1 MSKTTAVLP
10 GLLFQTNNYTNETMN
25 PLARIA
31 IPLVLLV
38 FLAAPQPLRAEG
50 ELRLADLG
58 DFRLESGQV
67 IRECRLGYRTFGTL
81 NPERSNAILFPTWFG
96 GTSKDL
102 VDLGFI
108 GPSRL
113 ADTSRY
119 FVVAVDAFGN
129 GVSSSPSNSKKQP
142 GRAFPEFTVRDMVK
156 AQHRMLAKYP
166 GLGRL
171 HAVIGISMGG
181 MQAFQWTLSYP
192 GFAQRAVSIVGTPRA
207 APSDLVLFDTGLRAI
222 DTLNA
227 IREGDAL
234 GPEGSA
240 ALLALAAL
248 TPEFYLKNLSRSDIT
263 RALDGAQD
271 ILMKYSLTDWAWQLK
286 AMTGHNIYRRPVTTE
301 KEAAGAIRTKLL
313 VIVSRNDF
321 LVNPE
326 PSLALAGSLKAETL
340 VLQGECGHF
349 SVVCEPDKIT
359 GATAAF
365 LNRRD

>member
-1 MSKTTAVLP
+1 M
-10 GLLFQTNNYTNETMN
+10 F
-25 PLARIA
+25 
-31 IPLVLLV
+31 
-38 FLAAPQPLRAEG
+38 FLQPRNSCTREG

-81 NPERSNAILFPTWFG
+81 NRERSNAILFPTWFG

-108 GPSRL
+108 GPSKL

-142 GRAFPEFTVRDMVK
+142 GRTFPEFTVRDMVK
-156 AQHRMLAKYP
+156 AQHQLLTKYL

-192 GFAQRAVSIVGTPRA
+192 GFAQKAVSIVGTPRA
-207 APSDLVLFDTGLRAI
+207 APSDLFLFDTGLRAI

-227 IREGDAL
+227 IREGEAL
-234 GPEGSA
+234 GPEASA
-240 ALLALAAL
+240 ALLALAAM
-248 TPEFYLKNLSRSDIT
+248 TPEFYLKNLSRSDVT

-271 ILMKYSLTDWAWQLK
+271 ILQKYSLTDWAWQLK
-286 AMTGHNIYRRPVTTE
+286 AMIGHDIYRRPVTSE
-301 KEAAGAIRTKLL
+301 KEAAGAIRTKLM
-313 VIVSRNDF
+313 VIVSRNDI

-340 VLQGECGHF
+340 VLQGDCGHF

-359 GATAAF
+359 SAVSSF
-365 LNRRD
+365 LNRKN

>member
-1 MSKTTAVLP
+1 MISMKSLSK
-10 GLLFQTNNYTNETMN
+10 
-25 PLARIA
+25 IA
-31 IPLVLLV
+31 IPLMLLV
-38 FLAAPQPLRAEG
+38 LLAAPAVVKAQG

-67 IRECRLGYRTFGTL
+67 IQECRLGYRTFGTL
-81 NPERSNAILFPTWFG
+81 NKERSNAILFPTWFA

-102 VDLGFI
+102 VALGFI
-108 GPSRL
+108 GPSKL

-119 FVVAVDAFGN
+119 FVVAVDALGN

-142 GRAFPEFTVRDMVK
+142 GRTFPEFTVRDMVK
-156 AQHRMLAKYP
+156 AQHQLLTKVL
-166 GLGRL
+166 GIGRL

-192 GFAQRAVSIVGTPRA
+192 GIAQKAVSIMGTPRA
-207 APSDLVLFDTGLRAI
+207 ASSDLFLFDTGLRAI
-222 DTLNA
+222 DTLSA
-227 IREGDAL
+227 IRDGEAL

-248 TPEFYLKNLSRSDIT
+248 TPEFYLKNLSRSDVT

-271 ILMKYSLTDWAWQLK
+271 ILLKYSLTDWAWQLK
-286 AMTGHNIYRRPVTTE
+286 AMIGHDIYRLTSER
-301 KEAAGAIRTKLL
+301 EAAGAIRTKLL

-326 PSLALAGSLKAETL
+326 PSLALAGSLKADTV
-340 VLQGECGHF
+340 VLQGDCGHF
-349 SVVCEPDKIT
+349 SVVCEPDRIVS
-359 GATAAF
+359 ATAAF
-365 LNRRD
+365 LSRRN

>member
-1 MSKTTAVLP
+1 MKSS
-10 GLLFQTNNYTNETMN
+10 Y
-25 PLARIA
+25 RIA
-31 IPLVLLV
+31 VVLMLLV
-38 FLAAPQPLRAEG
+38 ILAAPRPLRAEG

-67 IRECRLGYRTFGTL
+67 IKECRLGYRTFGTL
-81 NPERSNAILFPTWFG
+81 NRERSNAILFPTWFS

-119 FVVAVDAFGN
+119 FVVAVDALGD

-156 AQHRMLAKYP
+156 AQHQLLTTYL

-181 MQAFQWTLSYP
+181 MQAFQWVLSYP
-192 GFAQRAVSIVGTPRA
+192 DFAQKAVSIVGTPRA
-207 APSDLVLFDTGLRAI
+207 ASSDMVLFDAGLRAI

-227 IREGDAL
+227 IGDGETL
-234 GPEGSA
+234 GPEASA

-248 TPEFYLKNLSRSDIT
+248 TPEFYLKNLSRSDVT
-263 RALDGAQD
+263 RALDGAQE
-271 ILMKYSLTDWAWQLK
+271 IIMKYNLTDLAWQLK
-286 AMTGHNIYRRPVTTE
+286 AMIGHDIYRRPVTSE
-301 KEAAGAIRTKLL
+301 KEAAGAIRAKLL
-313 VIVSRNDF
+313 VIVSRNDI

-340 VLQGECGHF
+340 VLQGDYGHF
-349 SVVCEPDKIT
+349 SVLRETDKIT

-365 LNRRD
+365 LNRKN

>member
-1 MSKTTAVLP
+1 M
-10 GLLFQTNNYTNETMN
+10 
-25 PLARIA
+25 
-31 IPLVLLV
+31 LLV
-38 FLAAPQPLRAEG
+38 FLAAPQPLHAEG
-50 ELRLADLG
+50 ELGLADLG

-81 NPERSNAILFPTWFG
+81 NRERSNAILFPTWFG

-108 GPSRL
+108 GPSKL

-119 FVVAVDAFGN
+119 FVVAVDTLGN

-142 GRAFPEFTVRDMVK
+142 GRTFPEFTVRDMVK
-156 AQHRMLAKYP
+156 VQHRLLTTYL

-192 GFAQRAVSIVGTPRA
+192 GFAQKAVSIVGTPRA
-207 APSDLVLFDTGLRAI
+207 APSDLFLFDTGLRAI

-227 IREGDAL
+227 IREGETL
-234 GPEGSA
+234 GPEASA
-240 ALLALAAL
+240 ALLALAAM
-248 TPEFYLKNLSRSDIT
+248 TPEFYLKNLSQADVT
-263 RALDGAQD
+263 RALDKAQD
-271 ILMKYSLTDWAWQLK
+271 ILQKYSLTDWAWQLK
-286 AMTGHNIYRRPVTTE
+286 AMIGHDIYRRPVTSE
-301 KEAAGAIRTKLL
+301 KEAAGAIRTKLM
-313 VIVSRNDF
+313 VIVSRNDI

-326 PSLALAGSLKAETL
+326 PSLALASSLKAETL
-340 VLQGECGHF
+340 VLQGDCGHF

-359 GATAAF
+359 SAVSSF
-365 LNRRD
+365 LNRKN

>member
-1 MSKTTAVLP
+1 M
-10 GLLFQTNNYTNETMN
+10 
-25 PLARIA
+25 A

-38 FLAAPQPLRAEG
+38 FLAAPQLLHAQG

-67 IRECRLGYRTFGTL
+67 INDCRLGYRTFGTL
-81 NPERSNAILFPTWFG
+81 NKEQSNAILFPTWFA

-119 FVVAVDAFGN
+119 FVVAVDALGN

-142 GRAFPEFTVRDMVK
+142 GRTFPEFTVRDMVK
-156 AQHRMLAKYP
+156 AQHQLLTKV
-166 GLGRL
+166 LGFGQL

-181 MQAFQWTLSYP
+181 LQAFQWTLSYP
-192 GFAQRAVSIVGTPRA
+192 GFAQKAVSIMGTPRT
-207 APSDLVLFDTGLRAI
+207 APSDQFLFTTGLRAI
-222 DTLNA
+222 DTLSA
-227 IREGDAL
+227 IRDGESL

-240 ALLALAAL
+240 AMLALAAL
-248 TPEFYLKNLSRSDIT
+248 TPEFYLKNLSRSDLT

-271 ILMKYSLTDWAWQLK
+271 ILLKYSLTDWAWQLK
-286 AMTGHNIYRRPVTTE
+286 AMTGHNIYRRPVTSE

-326 PSLALAGSLKAETL
+326 PSLALADSLKAETL
-340 VLQGECGHF
+340 VLQGDCGHF
-349 SVVCEPDKIT
+349 NVVCEPDKIT
-359 GATAAF
+359 SATAAF
-365 LNRRD
+365 LNRRN

>member
-1 MSKTTAVLP
+1 M
-10 GLLFQTNNYTNETMN
+10 
-25 PLARIA
+25 
-31 IPLVLLV
+31 LLV
-38 FLAAPQPLRAEG
+38 FLAAPQLLYAQG

-81 NPERSNAILFPTWFG
+81 NRERSNAILFPTWFG

-108 GPSRL
+108 GSSKL

-119 FVVAVDAFGN
+119 FVVAVDALGN

-142 GRAFPEFTVRDMVK
+142 GRTFPEFTVRDMVK
-156 AQHRMLAKYP
+156 AQHQLLTTYL

-192 GFAQRAVSIVGTPRA
+192 GFAQKAVSIVGGTPRA
-207 APSDLVLFDTGLRAI
+207 APSDLFLFDTGLRAI

-227 IREGDAL
+227 IREGEAL
-234 GPEGSA
+234 GPEASA

-248 TPEFYLKNLSRSDIT
+248 TPEFYLKNLSRTDVT

-271 ILMKYSLTDWAWQLK
+271 ILQKYSLTDWAWQLK
-286 AMTGHNIYRRPVTTE
+286 AMTGHNIYRRPVSSE

-321 LVNPE
+321 LVDPE
-326 PSLALAGSLKAETL
+326 PSLVLAGSLKAETL

-359 GATAAF
+359 SAV
-365 LNRRD
+365 

>member
-1 MSKTTAVLP
+1 MKFSS
-10 GLLFQTNNYTNETMN
+10 
-25 PLARIA
+25 RIA
-31 IPLVLLV
+31 VALVLLL
-38 FLAAPQPLRAEG
+38 FLAAPQLLRAEG

-81 NPERSNAILFPTWFG
+81 NRERSNAILFPTWFS

-119 FVVAVDAFGN
+119 FVVAVDAFGD

-142 GRAFPEFTVRDMVK
+142 GRTFPEFSVRDMVK
-156 AQHRMLAKYP
+156 AQHQLLTKYL
-166 GLGRL
+166 GLDRL

-181 MQAFQWTLSYP
+181 MQAFQWVLSYP
-192 GFAQRAVSIVGTPRA
+192 GFAQKAVSIVGTPRA
-207 APSDLVLFDTGLRAI
+207 ASSDLILFDAGLRGI

-227 IREGDAL
+227 IGDGEAL
-234 GPEGSA
+234 GPEAST

-248 TPEFYLKNLSRSDIT
+248 TPEFYLKNFSRSDLT
-263 RALDGAQD
+263 RALDGAQE
-271 ILMKYSLTDWAWQLK
+271 IIMKYNLTDWAWQLK
-286 AMTGHNIYRRPVTTE
+286 AMNGHDIYRRPVTSE
-301 KEAAGAIRTKLL
+301 KEAAGVIRTKLM
-313 VIVSRNDF
+313 VIVSRNDI

-326 PSLALAGSLKAETL
+326 PSLALAASLKAETL
-340 VLQGECGHF
+340 VLQGDCGHF

-359 GATAAF
+359 SATAAF
-365 LNRRD
+365 LNRRN

>member
-1 MSKTTAVLP
+1 MKSFSK
-10 GLLFQTNNYTNETMN
+10 
-25 PLARIA
+25 IA
-31 IPLVLLV
+31 IPLMLLV
-38 FLAAPQPLRAEG
+38 LLAAPAVVQAQG

-67 IRECRLGYRTFGTL
+67 IQECRLGYRTFGTL
-81 NPERSNAILFPTWFG
+81 NKERSNAILFPTWFA

-102 VDLGFI
+102 VALGFI
-108 GPSRL
+108 GPSKL

-119 FVVAVDAFGN
+119 FVVAVDTLGN

-142 GRAFPEFTVRDMVK
+142 GRTFPEFTVRDMVK
-156 AQHRMLAKYP
+156 AQHQLLTKVL

-192 GFAQRAVSIVGTPRA
+192 GFAQRAVSIMGTPRA
-207 APSDLVLFDTGLRAI
+207 ASSDLFLFDTGLRAI
-222 DTLNA
+222 DTLSA
-227 IREGDAL
+227 IRDGEAL

-248 TPEFYLKNLSRSDIT
+248 TPEFYLKNLSRSDVT

-271 ILMKYSLTDWAWQLK
+271 ILLKYSLTDWAWQLK
-286 AMTGHNIYRRPVTTE
+286 AMIGHDIYRLTSER
-301 KEAAGAIRTKLL
+301 EAAGAIRTKLL

-340 VLQGECGHF
+340 VLQGDCGHF
-349 SVVCEPDKIT
+349 SVVCEPDRIVS
-359 GATAAF
+359 ATAAF
-365 LNRRD
+365 LSRRN

>member
-1 MSKTTAVLP
+1 MKSP
-10 GLLFQTNNYTNETMN
+10 SG
-25 PLARIA
+25 IA
-31 IPLVLLV
+31 FLLVLLV
-38 FLAAPQPLRAEG
+38 FLAAPRLLHAEG

-67 IRECRLGYRTFGTL
+67 IKDCRLGYRTFGTL
-81 NPERSNAILFPTWFG
+81 NRERSNAILFPTWFS

-108 GPSRL
+108 GPSKL

-119 FVVAVDAFGN
+119 FVVAVDALGD

-142 GRAFPEFTVRDMVK
+142 ARTFPEFTVRDMVK
-156 AQHRMLAKYP
+156 AQHQLLTTYL

-192 GFAQRAVSIVGTPRA
+192 GFAQKAVSVVGTPRA

-227 IREGDAL
+227 IREGEAL
-234 GPEGSA
+234 GPEASA

-248 TPEFYLKNLSRSDIT
+248 TPEFYLNNLSQTDVT
-263 RALDGAQD
+263 RALDKAQD
-271 ILMKYSLTDWAWQLK
+271 ILQKYSLTDWAWQLK
-286 AMTGHNIYRRPVTTE
+286 AMIGHDIYRRPVNSE
-301 KEAAGAIRTKLL
+301 KEAAGAIRTKLM
-313 VIVSRNDF
+313 VIVSRNDI

-326 PSLALAGSLKAETL
+326 PSLALANSLKAETL
-340 VLQGECGHF
+340 VLQGDCGHF

-359 GATAAF
+359 SAVTSF
-365 LNRRD
+365 LNRKN

>member
-1 MSKTTAVLP
+1 MIPMKSLSR
-10 GLLFQTNNYTNETMN
+10 M
-25 PLARIA
+25 A

-38 FLAAPQPLRAEG
+38 SLAAPQLLHAQG

-67 IRECRLGYRTFGTL
+67 INDCRLGYRTFGTL
-81 NPERSNAILFPTWFG
+81 NKEQSNAILFPTWFA

-119 FVVAVDAFGN
+119 FVVAVDALGN
-129 GVSSSPSNSKKQP
+129 GVSSSPSNSKSQP
-142 GRAFPEFTVRDMVK
+142 GRTFPEFTVRDMVK
-156 AQHRMLAKYP
+156 AQHQLLTKVL
-166 GLGRL
+166 GIGRL
-171 HAVIGISMGG
+171 HAVVGISMGG

-192 GFAQRAVSIVGTPRA
+192 GFSQKTVSIMGTPRA
-207 APSDLVLFDTGLRAI
+207 APSDLFLFTTGLRAI
-222 DTLNA
+222 DTLSA
-227 IREGDAL
+227 IRDGEAL

-240 ALLALAAL
+240 AMLALAAL
-248 TPEFYLKNLSRSDIT
+248 TTEFYLKNLSRSDLT

-271 ILMKYSLTDWAWQLK
+271 ILLKYSLTDWAWQLK
-286 AMTGHNIYRRPVTTE
+286 AMTGHDIYRRPVTSE
-301 KEAAGAIRTKLL
+301 KEAAGAIRTTLL
-313 VIVSRNDF
+313 VIVSRNDL

-340 VLQGECGHF
+340 VLQGDCGHF
-349 SVVCEPDKIT
+349 SIVCEPDKIT
-359 GATAAF
+359 SATAAF
-365 LNRRD
+365 LNRRN

>member
-1 MSKTTAVLP
+1 M
-10 GLLFQTNNYTNETMN
+10 
-25 PLARIA
+25 
-31 IPLVLLV
+31 LLV
-38 FLAAPQPLRAEG
+38 ILAAPRPLRAEG

-67 IRECRLGYRTFGTL
+67 IKDCRLGYRTFGTL
-81 NPERSNAILFPTWFG
+81 NRERSNAILFPTWFS

-119 FVVAVDAFGN
+119 FVVAVDALGD

-156 AQHRMLAKYP
+156 AQHQLLTTYL

-181 MQAFQWTLSYP
+181 MQAFQWVLSWP
-192 GFAQRAVSIVGTPRA
+192 GFAQKAVSIVGTPRA
-207 APSDLVLFDTGLRAI
+207 TSSDLVLFDAGLRAI

-227 IREGDAL
+227 IGDGETL
-234 GPEGSA
+234 GPEASA

-248 TPEFYLKNLSRSDIT
+248 TPAFYLKNLSRSDVT
-263 RALDGAQD
+263 RALDGAQE
-271 ILMKYSLTDWAWQLK
+271 IIMKYNLTDWAWQLK
-286 AMTGHNIYRRPVTTE
+286 AMIGHDIYRRPVTSE
-301 KEAAGAIRTKLL
+301 KEAAGAIRAKLL
-313 VIVSRNDF
+313 VIVSRNDI

-340 VLQGECGHF
+340 VLQGDYGHF
-349 SVVCEPDKIT
+349 SVLRETDKIT

-365 LNRRD
+365 LNRKN

>member
-1 MSKTTAVLP
+1 M
-10 GLLFQTNNYTNETMN
+10 
-25 PLARIA
+25 
-31 IPLVLLV
+31 LLV
-38 FLAAPQPLRAEG
+38 FLAGPRALRAEG

-67 IRECRLGYRTFGTL
+67 IKECRLGYRTFGTL
-81 NPERSNAILFPTWFG
+81 NRERSNAILFPTWFS

-119 FVVAVDAFGN
+119 FVVAVDALGD

-142 GRAFPEFTVRDMVK
+142 GRTFPEFTVRDRVK
-156 AQHRMLAKYP
+156 AQHQLLTTYL

-181 MQAFQWTLSYP
+181 MQAFQWVLSWP
-192 GFAQRAVSIVGTPRA
+192 GFAQKAVSIVGTPRA
-207 APSDLVLFDTGLRAI
+207 TSSDLVLFDAGLRAI

-227 IREGDAL
+227 IGDGETL
-234 GPEGSA
+234 GPEASA

-248 TPEFYLKNLSRSDIT
+248 TPEFYLKNLSRSDVT
-263 RALDGAQD
+263 RALDGAQE
-271 ILMKYSLTDWAWQLK
+271 IIMKYNLTDWAWQLK
-286 AMTGHNIYRRPVTTE
+286 AMIGHDIYRRPVTSE
-301 KEAAGAIRTKLL
+301 KEAVGAIRAKLL
-313 VIVSRNDF
+313 VIVSRNDI

-340 VLQGECGHF
+340 VLQGDYGHF
-349 SVVCEPDKIT
+349 SVLSETDKIT

-365 LNRRD
+365 LNRKN

>member
-1 MSKTTAVLP
+1 MKSSSRIAVALM
-10 GLLFQTNNYTNETMN
+10 LLF
-25 PLARIA
+25 
-31 IPLVLLV
+31 
-38 FLAAPQPLRAEG
+38 FLAAPQLLHAEG

-81 NPERSNAILFPTWFG
+81 NRERSNAILFPTWFA

-108 GPSRL
+108 GPSKL

-119 FVVAVDAFGN
+119 FVVAVDAFGD

-142 GRAFPEFTVRDMVK
+142 GRTFPEFSVRDMVK
-156 AQHRMLAKYP
+156 AQHQLLTKYL
-166 GLGRL
+166 GLERL

-181 MQAFQWTLSYP
+181 MQAFQWVLSYP
-192 GFAQRAVSIVGTPRA
+192 GFAQKAVSIVGTPRA
-207 APSDLVLFDTGLRAI
+207 ASSDLILFDAGLRGI

-227 IREGDAL
+227 IGDGEAL
-234 GPEGSA
+234 GPEASA

-248 TPEFYLKNLSRSDIT
+248 TPEFYLKNFSRSDLA
-263 RALDGAQD
+263 RAVDGAQQ
-271 ILMKYSLTDWAWQLK
+271 IIIKYNLTDWAWQLK
-286 AMTGHNIYRRPVTTE
+286 AMSGHDIYRRPVTTE
-301 KEAAGAIRTKLL
+301 KEAAGAIRTKLM
-313 VIVSRNDF
+313 VIVSRNDI

-326 PSLALAGSLKAETL
+326 PSLALAASLKAETL

-359 GATAAF
+359 SATAAF
-365 LNRRD
+365 LNRRN

>member
-1 MSKTTAVLP
+1 MISMKSLSK
-10 GLLFQTNNYTNETMN
+10 
-25 PLARIA
+25 IA
-31 IPLVLLV
+31 ISLMLLVLL
-38 FLAAPQPLRAEG
+38 AAPAVVQAQG

-67 IRECRLGYRTFGTL
+67 IQECRLGYRTFGTL
-81 NPERSNAILFPTWFG
+81 NKERSNAILFPTWFA

-102 VDLGFI
+102 VALGFI
-108 GPSRL
+108 GPSKL

-119 FVVAVDAFGN
+119 FVVAVDALGN

-142 GRAFPEFTVRDMVK
+142 GRTFPEFTVRDMVK
-156 AQHRMLAKYP
+156 AQHQLLTKVL
-166 GLGRL
+166 GIGRL

-192 GFAQRAVSIVGTPRA
+192 GIAQKAVSIMGTPRA
-207 APSDLVLFDTGLRAI
+207 ASSDLFLFDTGLRAI
-222 DTLNA
+222 DTLSA
-227 IREGDAL
+227 IRDGEAL

-248 TPEFYLKNLSRSDIT
+248 TPEFYLKNLSRSDVT

-271 ILMKYSLTDWAWQLK
+271 ILLKYSLTDWAWQLK
-286 AMTGHNIYRRPVTTE
+286 AMIGHDIYRLTSER
-301 KEAAGAIRTKLL
+301 EAAGAIRTKLL

-326 PSLALAGSLKAETL
+326 PSLALAGSLKADTL
-340 VLQGECGHF
+340 VLQGDCGHF
-349 SVVCEPDKIT
+349 SVVCEPDRIVS
-359 GATAAF
+359 ATAAF
-365 LNRRD
+365 LSRRN

>member
-1 MSKTTAVLP
+1 MKFSS
-10 GLLFQTNNYTNETMN
+10 
-25 PLARIA
+25 RIA
-31 IPLVLLV
+31 VALVLLL
-38 FLAAPQPLRAEG
+38 FLAAPQLLRAEG

-58 DFRLESGQV
+58 DFRLESGQG

-81 NPERSNAILFPTWFG
+81 NRERSNAILFPTWFS

-119 FVVAVDAFGN
+119 FVIAVDAFGD

-142 GRAFPEFTVRDMVK
+142 GRTFPEFSVRDMVK
-156 AQHRMLAKYP
+156 AQHQLLTKYL
-166 GLGRL
+166 GLDRL

-181 MQAFQWTLSYP
+181 MQAFQWVLSYP
-192 GFAQRAVSIVGTPRA
+192 GFAQKAVSIVGTPRA
-207 APSDLVLFDTGLRAI
+207 ASSDLILFDAGLRGI

-227 IREGDAL
+227 IGDGEAL
-234 GPEGSA
+234 GPEAST

-248 TPEFYLKNLSRSDIT
+248 TPEFYLKNFSRSDLT
-263 RALDGAQD
+263 RALDGAQE
-271 ILMKYSLTDWAWQLK
+271 IIMKYNLTDWAWQLK
-286 AMTGHNIYRRPVTTE
+286 AMNGHDIYRRPVTSE
-301 KEAAGAIRTKLL
+301 KEAAGVIRTKLM
-313 VIVSRNDF
+313 VIVSRNDI

-326 PSLALAGSLKAETL
+326 PSLALAASLKAETL
-340 VLQGECGHF
+340 VLQGDCGHF

-359 GATAAF
+359 SATAAF
-365 LNRRD
+365 LNRRN

>member
-1 MSKTTAVLP
+1 
-10 GLLFQTNNYTNETMN
+10 MN
-25 PLARIA
+25 PYSRIA
-31 IPLVLLV
+31 VALLLLL
-38 FLAAPQPLRAEG
+38 FLAAPESLRAEG

-81 NPERSNAILFPTWFG
+81 NRERSNAILFPTWFG

-108 GPSRL
+108 GPSKL

-119 FVVAVDAFGN
+119 FVVAVDALGN

-142 GRAFPEFTVRDMVK
+142 GRTFPEFTVRDMVK
-156 AQHRMLAKYP
+156 AQHQLLTAFL

-171 HAVIGISMGG
+171 HAVVGISMGG

-192 GFAQRAVSIVGTPRA
+192 GFAQKAVSIVGTPRA
-207 APSDLVLFDTGLRAI
+207 APSDLFLFDTGLRAI

-227 IREGDAL
+227 IREGEAL
-234 GPEGSA
+234 GPEASA

-248 TPEFYLKNLSRSDIT
+248 TPEFYLQNLSQTDVT
-263 RALDGAQD
+263 RALDKVQD
-271 ILMKYSLTDWAWQLK
+271 ILQKYSLTDWAWQLK
-286 AMTGHNIYRRPVTTE
+286 AMIGHDIYRRPVNSE
-301 KEAAGAIRTKLL
+301 KEAAGAIRTKLM
-313 VIVSRNDF
+313 VIVARNDF

-326 PSLALAGSLKAETL
+326 PSLALANSLKADTL
-340 VLQGECGHF
+340 VLQGDCGHF
-349 SVVCEPDKIT
+349 SVVCEPDRIVS
-359 GATAAF
+359 AVSSF
-365 LNRRD
+365 LNRKN

>member
-1 MSKTTAVLP
+1 MISMKSLSK
-10 GLLFQTNNYTNETMN
+10 
-25 PLARIA
+25 IA
-31 IPLVLLV
+31 IPLMLLV
-38 FLAAPQPLRAEG
+38 LLAAPAVVQAQG

-67 IRECRLGYRTFGTL
+67 IQECRLGYRTFGTL
-81 NPERSNAILFPTWFG
+81 NKERSNAILFPTWFA

-102 VDLGFI
+102 VALGFI
-108 GPSRL
+108 GPSKL

-119 FVVAVDAFGN
+119 FVVAVDALGN

-142 GRAFPEFTVRDMVK
+142 GRTFPEFTVRDMVK
-156 AQHRMLAKYP
+156 AQHQLLTKVL

-192 GFAQRAVSIVGTPRA
+192 GFAQRAVSIMGTPRA
-207 APSDLVLFDTGLRAI
+207 ASSDLFLFDTGLRAI
-222 DTLNA
+222 DTLSA
-227 IREGDAL
+227 IRDGEAL

-248 TPEFYLKNLSRSDIT
+248 TPEFYLKNLSGSDVT

-271 ILMKYSLTDWAWQLK
+271 ILLKYSLTDWAWQLK
-286 AMTGHNIYRRPVTTE
+286 AMIGHDIYRLTSER
-301 KEAAGAIRTKLL
+301 EAAGAIRTKLL

-340 VLQGECGHF
+340 VLQGDCGHF
-349 SVVCEPDKIT
+349 SVVCEPDRIVS
-359 GATAAF
+359 ATAAF
-365 LNRRD
+365 LSRRN

>member
-1 MSKTTAVLP
+1 
-10 GLLFQTNNYTNETMN
+10 MN
-25 PLARIA
+25 PYSRIA
-31 IPLVLLV
+31 VALLLLLL
-38 FLAAPQPLRAEG
+38 LAAPESLRAEG

-81 NPERSNAILFPTWFG
+81 NRERSNAILFPTWFG

-108 GPSRL
+108 GPSKL

-119 FVVAVDAFGN
+119 FVVAVDALGN

-142 GRAFPEFTVRDMVK
+142 GRTFPEFTVRDMVK
-156 AQHRMLAKYP
+156 AQHQLLTAYL

-171 HAVIGISMGG
+171 HAVVGISMGG

-192 GFAQRAVSIVGTPRA
+192 GFAQKAVSIVGTPRA
-207 APSDLVLFDTGLRAI
+207 APSDLLLFDTGLRAI

-227 IREGDAL
+227 IREGEAL
-234 GPEGSA
+234 GPEASA

-248 TPEFYLKNLSRSDIT
+248 TPEFYLQNLSQTDVT
-263 RALDGAQD
+263 RALDKAQD
-271 ILMKYSLTDWAWQLK
+271 ILQKYSLTDWAWQLK
-286 AMTGHNIYRRPVTTE
+286 AMIGHDIYRRPVTSE
-301 KEAAGAIRTKLL
+301 KEAAGAIRTKLM
-313 VIVSRNDF
+313 VIVARNDF

-326 PSLALAGSLKAETL
+326 PSLALANSLKAETL
-340 VLQGECGHF
+340 VLQGDCGHF

-359 GATAAF
+359 SAVSSF
-365 LNRRD
+365 LNRKN

>member
-1 MSKTTAVLP
+1 MIAMKFSS
-10 GLLFQTNNYTNETMN
+10 
-25 PLARIA
+25 RIA
-31 IPLVLLV
+31 VALMLLMM
-38 FLAAPQPLRAEG
+38 LAVPQLLHAQG

-67 IRECRLGYRTFGTL
+67 IKDCRLGYRTFGAL
-81 NPERSNAILFPTWFG
+81 NRERSNAILFPTWFG

-108 GPSRL
+108 GPARL

-156 AQHRMLAKYP
+156 AQHQLLTTYL

-181 MQAFQWTLSYP
+181 MQAFQWVLSWP
-192 GFAQRAVSIVGTPRA
+192 GFAQKAVSIVGTPRA

-227 IREGDAL
+227 IRDGEAL
-234 GPEGSA
+234 GPEASA

-248 TPEFYLKNLSRSDIT
+248 TPEFALKNLSRADLT
-263 RALDGAQD
+263 RALDEAQD
-271 ILMKYSLTDWAWQLK
+271 ILLKYNLTDWAWQLK
-286 AMTGHNIYRRPVTTE
+286 AMTGHDIYRRPVTSE
-301 KEAAGAIRTKLL
+301 KEAAGAIRTKLM

-321 LVNPE
+321 LLNPE
-326 PSLALAGSLKAETL
+326 PSLALAKSLKAETL
-340 VLQGECGHF
+340 VLQGDCGHF
-349 SVVCEPDKIT
+349 CVMCEPDKISS
-359 GATAAF
+359 ATAAF
-365 LNRRD
+365 LNRRN

>member
-1 MSKTTAVLP
+1 ML
-10 GLLFQTNNYTNETMN
+10 
-25 PLARIA
+25 
-31 IPLVLLV
+31 LVL
-38 FLAAPQPLRAEG
+38 LAAPQLLRAEG

-81 NPERSNAILFPTWFG
+81 NRERSNAILFPTWFA

-108 GPSRL
+108 GPSKL

-119 FVVAVDAFGN
+119 FVVAVDAFGD

-142 GRAFPEFTVRDMVK
+142 GRTFPEFSVRDMVK
-156 AQHRMLAKYP
+156 AQHQLLTKYL
-166 GLGRL
+166 GLDRL

-181 MQAFQWTLSYP
+181 MQAFQWVLSYP
-192 GFAQRAVSIVGTPRA
+192 GFAQKAVSIVGTPRA
-207 APSDLVLFDTGLRAI
+207 ASSDLILFDAGLRGI

-227 IREGDAL
+227 IGDGEAL
-234 GPEGSA
+234 GPEASV

-248 TPEFYLKNLSRSDIT
+248 TPEFYLKNFSRSDLA
-263 RALDGAQD
+263 RAVDGAQE
-271 ILMKYSLTDWAWQLK
+271 IIMKYNLTDWAWQLK
-286 AMTGHNIYRRPVTTE
+286 AMNGHDIYRRPVTSE
-301 KEAAGAIRTKLL
+301 KEAAGAIRTKLM
-313 VIVSRNDF
+313 VIVSRNDI

-326 PSLALAGSLKAETL
+326 PSLALAASLKAETL

-365 LNRRD
+365 LNRRN

>member
-1 MSKTTAVLP
+1 MISMKSLSK
-10 GLLFQTNNYTNETMN
+10 
-25 PLARIA
+25 IA
-31 IPLVLLV
+31 IPLMLLV
-38 FLAAPQPLRAEG
+38 LLAAPAVVKAQG

-67 IRECRLGYRTFGTL
+67 IQECRLGYRTFGTL
-81 NPERSNAILFPTWFG
+81 NKERSNAILFPTWFA

-102 VDLGFI
+102 VALGFI
-108 GPSRL
+108 GPSKL

-119 FVVAVDAFGN
+119 FVVAVDALGN

-142 GRAFPEFTVRDMVK
+142 GRTFPEFTVRDMVK
-156 AQHRMLAKYP
+156 AQHQLLTKVL
-166 GLGRL
+166 GIGRL

-192 GFAQRAVSIVGTPRA
+192 GIAQKAVSIMGTPRA
-207 APSDLVLFDTGLRAI
+207 ASSDLFLFDTGLRAI
-222 DTLNA
+222 DTLSA
-227 IREGDAL
+227 IRDGEAL

-248 TPEFYLKNLSRSDIT
+248 TPEFYLKNLSRSDVT

-271 ILMKYSLTDWAWQLK
+271 ILLKYSLTDWAWQLK
-286 AMTGHNIYRRPVTTE
+286 AMIGHDIYRLTSER
-301 KEAAGAIRTKLL
+301 EAAGAIRTKLL

-326 PSLALAGSLKAETL
+326 PSLALAGSLKADTL
-340 VLQGECGHF
+340 VLQGDCGHF
-349 SVVCEPDKIT
+349 SVVCEPDRIVS
-359 GATAAF
+359 ATAAF
-365 LNRRD
+365 LSRRN

>member
-1 MSKTTAVLP
+1 MISMKFSSRVAVALM
-10 GLLFQTNNYTNETMN
+10 LLF
-25 PLARIA
+25 
-31 IPLVLLV
+31 
-38 FLAAPQPLRAEG
+38 FAAPQLLHAEG

-81 NPERSNAILFPTWFG
+81 NRERSNAILFPTWFS

-119 FVVAVDAFGN
+119 FVVAVDAFGD

-142 GRAFPEFTVRDMVK
+142 GRTFPEFSVRDMVK
-156 AQHRMLAKYP
+156 AQHQLLTKYL
-166 GLGRL
+166 GLDRL

-181 MQAFQWTLSYP
+181 MQAFQWVLSYP
-192 GFAQRAVSIVGTPRA
+192 GFAQKAVSIVGTPRA
-207 APSDLVLFDTGLRAI
+207 ASSDLILFDAGLRGI

-227 IREGDAL
+227 IGDGEAL
-234 GPEGSA
+234 GPEASA

-248 TPEFYLKNLSRSDIT
+248 TPEFYLKNFSRSDLT
-263 RALDGAQD
+263 RALDGAQE
-271 ILMKYSLTDWAWQLK
+271 IIMKYNLTDWAWQLK
-286 AMTGHNIYRRPVTTE
+286 AMNGHDIYRRPVTSE
-301 KEAAGAIRTKLL
+301 KEAAGVIRTKLM
-313 VIVSRNDF
+313 VIVSRNDI

-326 PSLALAGSLKAETL
+326 PSLALAASLKAETL
-340 VLQGECGHF
+340 VLQGDCGHF

-359 GATAAF
+359 SATAAF
-365 LNRRD
+365 LNRRN

>member
-1 MSKTTAVLP
+1 MKA
-10 GLLFQTNNYTNETMN
+10 
-25 PLARIA
+25 LARIA
-31 IPLVLLV
+31 ILLVLLA
-38 FLAAPQPLRAEG
+38 FFAAPQPLRAEG

-81 NPERSNAILFPTWFG
+81 NKERSNAILFPTWFG
-96 GTSKDL
+96 GTSKYL

-108 GPSRL
+108 GPSSL

-119 FVVAVDAFGN
+119 FVVAVGAFGN

-142 GRAFPEFTVRDMVK
+142 GHTFPEFTVRDMVK
-156 AQHRMLAKYP
+156 AQHQMLTKVL

-192 GFAQRAVSIVGTPRA
+192 GFAQRAVSIMGTPRA

-227 IREGDAL
+227 IRDGEAL

-240 ALLALAAL
+240 ALLALATL
-248 TPEFYLKNLSRSDIT
+248 TPEFYLQNLSRSDVT
-263 RALDGAQD
+263 SALDGAQD
-271 ILMKYSLTDWAWQLK
+271 ILMKYNLTDWAWQLK
-286 AMTGHNIYRRPVTTE
+286 AMAGHNIYGRPVNSE
-301 KEAAGAIRTKLL
+301 KEAVGAIRTRLL

-365 LNRRD
+365 LNRKN